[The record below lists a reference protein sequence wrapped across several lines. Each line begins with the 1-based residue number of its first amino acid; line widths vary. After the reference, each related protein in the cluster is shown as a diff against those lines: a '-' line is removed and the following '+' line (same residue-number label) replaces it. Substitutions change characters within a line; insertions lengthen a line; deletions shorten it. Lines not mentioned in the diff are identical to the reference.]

1 VLKNRHILRKLNK
14 SNYRFLKNNKQNNT
28 LILFAFIVGI
38 LAGGVGA
45 IFRIVIGKM
54 EVIRDFFFTNIEH
67 GNITNWVMPVLFSV
81 ISIGLALFLVKRFA
95 PEAGGSGIQE
105 IEGALDK
112 TRKIRWQRILP
123 VKFFASIL
131 SLGSGLLLGREGPTI
146 HLGAN
151 IGKMLEDVFKLSD
164 KNENPLVSAGAAA
177 GLASAFNAPL
187 AGIIFVFEE
196 MHGHFKYNFY
206 SVAAIMIA
214 SGTADYVVRFF
225 IGSAPVLLIDIFQ
238 CPELTSLWLFVL
250 LGLFFGVVG
259 FAYNK
264 LLVSTLDF
272 FTKMSK
278 YRFVISIVLIGV
290 IISVLGILF
299 PDLIGGGYKT
309 IKDVFDHSFTFKF
322 LIIIFVVRFALSIIS
337 YGIGV
342 PGGIF
347 APMLALGI
355 TFGMIFG
362 LTMQHFFPEIITRP
376 EIFAVVGMGGI
387 FASTVRAPLTG
398 LILVVEMTSNYE
410 LILPLIITTVIS
422 SYLTSTFGNQ
432 PIYSTLLNRTL
443 LLDEAKKK
451 KKTVV

>member
-1 VLKNRHILRKLNK
+1 MLKNRHILQKINK
-14 SNYRFLKNNKQNNT
+14 SNYRFLKNNRQNNT

-38 LAGGVGA
+38 LAGGVGTV
-45 IFRIVIGKM
+45 FRIVIGKM

-67 GNITNWVMPVLFSV
+67 GNITNWIMPVLFSV

-112 TRKIRWQRILP
+112 TRTIRWQRVLP

-151 IGKMLEDVFKLSD
+151 IGKMLGDVFKLSD

-214 SGTADYVVRFF
+214 SGTADFVVRFF
-225 IGSAPVLLIDIFQ
+225 IGGSPVLIIDIFQ

-278 YRFVISIVLIGV
+278 YKFVISIVLIGV

-309 IKDVFDHSFTFKF
+309 IKDVFDHSFTFKI

-362 LTMQHFFPEIITRP
+362 LTMQHFFPNIVTHP
-376 EIFAVVGMGGI
+376 EIFAVVGMAGI

-451 KKTVV
+451 K